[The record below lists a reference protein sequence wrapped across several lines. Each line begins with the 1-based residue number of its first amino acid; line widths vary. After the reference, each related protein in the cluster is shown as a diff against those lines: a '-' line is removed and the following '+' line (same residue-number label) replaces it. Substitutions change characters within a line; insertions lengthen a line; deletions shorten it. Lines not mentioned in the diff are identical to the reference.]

1 MEVQPYQTRTD
12 KLYMSL
18 QRGDEEMSEKKPLQ
32 YRLFDGMI
40 GYIDPKE
47 WDVPPCLSSF
57 NQGETLW
64 IELPR
69 TKANKTFLN
78 KAIKPYTH
86 GIYIDKNEMTTN
98 KFRRTIHFIDI
109 KDIADLPE
117 VKKVEPDLM
126 LKVRTHK
133 KKIPVLKIKEIPSNF
148 IKNSVDINMLRDPI
162 TETGQI
168 TTGLYT
174 VGPAA
179 GDNYPTYGG
188 VGGFVAA
195 IGANQTGTLTGRN
208 TGPITEAALI
218 VTTHNQVGN
227 IFQIDSDTDYLGNYN
242 NGHLITL
249 AQNSHLFNFGHE
261 GPGITNVCCLKILR
275 SIAAAATTRA
285 VVYLNSIATSFT
297 LNMSGVLYNANGSG
311 CLLRSSDTSPLL
323 HVYDCMAWGG
333 DYGLIFDATD
343 LNVNSV
349 FENSSFYNMAV
360 AGVDL
365 GGNAGTIRNIAS
377 IGNLANYA
385 NMGLATIIA
394 SPDGLV
400 AATQWQ
406 SLVAADGDTFL
417 LPIAGSDIDTLG
429 VAPTYATTLINGAVW
444 GAVGN
449 EIGAKGRLPVPSTGI
464 TRQSHTAI
472 HNGIAIM

>member
-69 TKANKTFLN
+69 TKANKAML
-78 KAIKPYTH
+78 KDMAEPYVH
-86 GIYIDKNEMTTN
+86 GIYNGEEEMVP
-98 KFRRTIHFIDI
+98 KQFRRTSKFVDI
-109 KDIADLPE
+109 KKIANMEE
-117 VKKVEPDLM
+117 VRKVQPDL
-126 LKVRTHK
+126 LLNFYKHK
-133 KKIPVLKIKEIPSNF
+133 RRIPVIKINVLPNDSIRDTQEIN
-148 IKNSVDINMLRDPI
+148 ILRELIPDV
-162 TETGQI
+162 GQI
-168 TTGLYT
+168 TTGVYT